1 MDGLSRLEA
10 ARQQLHESEE
20 SAQDTMMHLQAQREV
35 LQRARDNV
43 RVGGR
48 WAGLVVLRGTCRVV
62 DIVWWFGALGR
73 GPVRVSCFHCVQCSG
88 GCTAQAKE
96 VNREL
101 DVSDNFLNRMS
112 KWWRG

>member
-1 MDGLSRLEA
+1 MCEWMVVTVVQEQTQMDGLSRLEA

-62 DIVWWFGALGR
+62 DIVWWFGALYVCHVFTVSN
-73 GPVRVSCFHCVQCSG
+73 VRAGALH
-88 GCTAQAKE
+88 
-96 VNREL
+96 RP
-101 DVSDNFLNRMS
+101 R
-112 KWWRG
+112 R